1 MLYNDLSIDYSKG
14 LTMASKMT
22 LTTRD
27 FSQETSTTSYEGV
40 DLTAGNFAAQN
51 TLMTNLADAQQDI
64 QIGHVFQD
72 ARLASVQLIAGV
84 VGSPYAQ
91 REMKW
96 LASFE
101 DNVTGLKHSLEIPA
115 PALSFL
121 NGQTDLIDTGG
132 TEYLAYKAA
141 FEAFYRVAGVN
152 AVTLIGMRL
161 VGRNL

>member
-1 MLYNDLSIDYSKG
+1 
-14 LTMASKMT
+14 MASKLT

-27 FSQETSTTSYEGV
+27 YSDETSTTSYEGV

-51 TLMTNLADAQQDI
+51 ALMDTLAAAQQDI
-64 QIGHVFQD
+64 QVGHVFGD
-72 ARLASVQLIAGV
+72 ARLASIAQIAGV

-96 LASFE
+96 LVGFT
-101 DNVTGLKHSLEIPA
+101 DNVTGLKHSIEIPA

-121 NGQTDLIDTGG
+121 NPGTDVADITG
-132 TEYLAYKAA
+132 TEMAAYKAA
-141 FEAFYRVAGVN
+141 FEAFYRVGGTN
-152 AVTLIGMRL
+152 AVTLNTLRL

>member
-1 MLYNDLSIDYSKG
+1 
-14 LTMASKMT
+14 MASKLT

-27 FSQETSTTSYEGV
+27 YSDETSTTSYEGV

-51 TLMTNLADAQQDI
+51 ALMTALADAQQDL
-64 QIGHVFQD
+64 QIGHVFGDTRQ
-72 ARLASVQLIAGV
+72 ASVSQISGV

-96 LASFE
+96 LVSFT
-101 DNVTGLKHSLEIPA
+101 DDVTGEKHSIEIPA

-121 NGQTDLIDTGG
+121 NPGTDVIDMTG
-132 TEYLAYKAA
+132 TEALAYKAA
-141 FEAFYRVAGVN
+141 FEAYYRVNGVN
-152 AVTLIGMRL
+152 AVTLNTLRL

>member
-1 MLYNDLSIDYSKG
+1 
-14 LTMASKMT
+14 MASKLT

-51 TLMTNLADAQQDI
+51 TLMTALADAQQDI
-64 QIGHVFQD
+64 SIGHIFND
-72 ARLASVQLIAGV
+72 ARLASVSQIAGV

-96 LASFE
+96 LAQFT
-101 DNVTGLKHSLEIPA
+101 DDVTGEKHTIEIPC
-115 PALSFL
+115 PTLSLL
-121 NGQTDLIDTGG
+121 NGSTDVIDTGDAL
-132 TEYLAYKAA
+132 YLAYKAA
-141 FEAFYRVAGVN
+141 FEAYYRVNGTN
-152 AVTLIGMRL
+152 AVTLNGMRL